1 MDLLIQGLVMGI
13 VQGLTEFL
21 PISSSGHLII
31 VPWLFNWHFLL
42 DNPDLNKTFDVA
54 LHMGTFAAVV
64 VYFWREIGR
73 LLSAWVRSMSRRSL
87 ADPEARLAWFLVV
100 STIPAAI
107 LGVALESF
115 VEDRLGKPWII
126 AVMMIVFALV
136 MYTVDHLARLD
147 RDLETLTWTDAI
159 LIGVAQAFA
168 LCPGV
173 SRSGVTMLTGL
184 ALRLDRESA
193 ARYSFLLSIPVIGG
207 AAAYKGL
214 EVAKDG
220 LPAGTAMPF
229 VVGIACAALSG
240 FAAIWFVLAYLKHNN
255 FNLFV
260 IYRIIV
266 AVAILI
272 LIVTGVRSGMGI

>member
-1 MDLLIQGLVMGI
+1 MTIVQAIILGI

-31 VPWLFNWHFLL
+31 IPWLFNWHFLL

-54 LHMGTFAAVV
+54 LHLGTFAAVV

-87 ADPEARLAWFLVV
+87 AEPEARLAWLLVV

-115 VEDRLGKPWII
+115 VEERLGKPWII
-126 AVMMIVFALV
+126 AIMMIVFALI
-136 MYTVDHLARLD
+136 MYAVDHLARLD
-147 RDLETLTWTDAI
+147 RDLEALTWSDAI
-159 LIGVAQAFA
+159 LVGIAQAFA

-173 SRSGVTMLTGL
+173 SRSGITMMTGM

-207 AAAYKGL
+207 AAAYKAL
-214 EVAKDG
+214 EIARSG
-220 LPAGTAMPF
+220 LPAGTTTPF
-229 VVGIACAALSG
+229 AVGIASAAVSG
-240 FAAIWFVLAYLKHNN
+240 FAAIWFVLAYLKRNN

-260 IYRIIV
+260 IYRIV
-266 AVAILI
+266 VGVAILI
-272 LIVTGVRSGMGI
+272 LIVSGVRSGLGI

>member
-1 MDLLIQGLVMGI
+1 MTVIQAIILGI

-21 PISSSGHLII
+21 PISSSGHLIL

-54 LHMGTFAAVV
+54 LHLGTFVAVL
-64 VYFWREIGR
+64 VYFWREVGKLIA
-73 LLSAWVRSMSRRSL
+73 AWVRSIGRRSL
-87 ADPEARLAWFLVV
+87 ADPMAKLAWLLIV

-107 LGVALESF
+107 VGVALESF
-115 VEDRLGKPWII
+115 IEDRLGKPWII
-126 AVMMIVFALV
+126 AIAMIVFAGF
-136 MYTVDHLARLD
+136 MYLVDHIAKLD
-147 RDLETLTWTDAI
+147 RELDSLTWFDAV
-159 LIGVAQAFA
+159 LIGCAQALA

-173 SRSGVTMLTGL
+173 SRSGITMMTGML
-184 ALRLDRESA
+184 LRLDRESA

-207 AAAYKGL
+207 AAAYKAL

-229 VVGIACAALSG
+229 VVGMVSAAVSG
-240 FAAIWFVLAYLKHNN
+240 LAAIWFVLAYLKRHN

-260 IYRIIV
+260 LYRIVVGV
-266 AVAILI
+266 AVLI
-272 LIVTGVRSGMGI
+272 LIVAGVRSGMGI